1 MVRYYNNCAI
11 PRTGHQSECTFSQ
24 NGAQFGV
31 TEEFTQNIPKKTL
44 PPPEIN
50 VAHMLEYDRMIILFE
65 FLEVL
70 IRNICYT
77 FNLKSFKV
85 LLILIILSNSTGNMT
100 RNGSFR

>member
-11 PRTGHQSECTFSQ
+11 PRTGHKSECKFSQ

-31 TEEFTQNIPKKTL
+31 PEEFTQNIPKNTL

-50 VAHMLEYDRMIILFE
+50 VAHMLEYDRMGLFE

-70 IRNICYT
+70 IGNITYAT
-77 FNLKSFKV
+77 
-85 LLILIILSNSTGNMT
+85 LLI
-100 RNGSFR
+100 

>member
-1 MVRYYNNCAI
+1 MVRYYNNYAI

-31 TEEFTQNIPKKTL
+31 TEEFTQNIPKNTP

-70 IRNICYT
+70 IGNICYT

-85 LLILIILSNSTGNMT
+85 LLILIILSSSRGNMT